1 MVQNIYQKLN
11 TMKSSIQ
18 IGIALCMYML
28 SVGFLQA
35 QESKVDI
42 DTSQKIGSA
51 TKSEIFQTECIG
63 ERNENSTDLKWRQIL
78 STKCTAFEPETP
90 DHEKIEK
97 MKAEKLILKRR
108 SLNNNSQ
115 EKGVL
120 DSSPIKGT
128 NYLGNTNNGS
138 SPMDNNIAI
147 SNGGWIVSVA
157 NTTIEY
163 DDMEG
168 TTHYFNDLVSFI
180 GDPQIENICD
190 PVILYDPTADR
201 FVFFAQECAGSS
213 ANSFLLIFFSKTN
226 NPLDG
231 WWYYKITGNPLSDN
245 SWFDYPKMAISQ
257 NELYITGN
265 LFYDAGQFNQ
275 ALIYQI
281 NKNSGYSGSDL
292 NWVFWY
298 NIDGSPFTLLPVS
311 HGQETSYGP
320 GVYLVATSPGNSSSI
335 KLYDLTDDLN
345 GSPEIHY
352 YSVETDTYE
361 PAANAE
367 QLNTS
372 TLLDNADC
380 RTFSGFY
387 LDGIIHFVFHCDVG
401 NGWNGINYNRLHLNT
416 LTDESNRFGNPGSFD
431 YSYPSVSSFSNSP
444 TDNSVM
450 IGFGCSSSA
459 IYPEVRVVRC
469 DDNLNWSNST
479 LIKTS
484 DSYVRYTSET
494 VERWGD
500 YTGTARNHNSSNPS
514 IWMNGMF
521 GTSENYWNTW
531 ISEVHWNANSISEQN
546 LTNSINIYPN
556 PVIETFNIEFDL
568 YARTKLN
575 IQILDV
581 NGKIVKPLFNG
592 FGQIGTNVFSFNKSN
607 LSNGIYFLNISSPFK
622 TIINEKIIISN

>member
-1 MVQNIYQKLN
+1 
-11 TMKSSIQ
+11 MKSSIQ
-18 IGIALCMYML
+18 IGIVLTMYML
-28 SVGFLQA
+28 SVGLLQA
-35 QESKVDI
+35 QESKINI
-42 DTSQKIGSA
+42 DVSKKIGGA
-51 TKSEIFQTECIG
+51 TKSEIIMTNCSG
-63 ERNENSTDLKWRQIL
+63 DRNQASTDLKWRQIL
-78 STKCTAFEPETP
+78 STKCVAFEPESP

-97 MKAEKLILKRR
+97 MKAKKLILKRQ
-108 SLNNNSQ
+108 SINNNLT
-115 EKGVL
+115 EKNTL
-120 DSSPIKGT
+120 NSAPTKGS
-128 NYLGNTNNGS
+128 NFLGNTNNGS

-201 FVFFAQECAGSS
+201 FVFFAQECAGNS
-213 ANSFLLIFFSKTN
+213 ANSYLLIFFSKSN

-231 WWYYKITGNPLSDN
+231 WWYYKISGNPLNDA
-245 SWFDYPKMAISQ
+245 SWFDYPKMGISE

-281 NKNSGYSGSDL
+281 NKNSGYSGGDL
-292 NWVFWY
+292 IWQFWY

-311 HGQETSYGP
+311 HGHASSYGP
-320 GVYLVATSPGNSSSI
+320 GVYLVSTSPGNSSNI
-335 KLYDLTDDLN
+335 NLYDLTDDLN
-345 GSPEIHY
+345 GSPSINH

-367 QLNTS
+367 QLNTT

-387 LDGIIHFVFHCDVG
+387 LDGVIHFVFHCDVG

-416 LTDESNRFGNPGSFD
+416 LTNESSKFGNPGSSDF
-431 YSYPSVSSFSNSP
+431 SYPSVSSFTNSA
-444 TDNSVM
+444 TDKSVM
-450 IGFGCSSSA
+450 IGFGCSSAA
-459 IYPEVRVVRC
+459 IYPEIRAVKC
-469 DDNLNWSNST
+469 DNNLNWSNST
-479 LIKTS
+479 LIKAS

-500 YTGTARNHNSSNPS
+500 YTGTCRNHQSSNPS
-514 IWMNGMF
+514 IWMNGMY
-521 GTSENYWNTW
+521 GTTANNWNTW
-531 ISEVHWNANSISEQN
+531 ISEVHWSANSINEQN
-546 LTNSINIYPN
+546 LTSSINIYPN

-568 YARTKLN
+568 YSRTELH
-575 IQILDV
+575 IQIVDI
-581 NGKIVKPLFNG
+581 NGKIVKVLFNG
-592 FGQIGTNVFSFNKSN
+592 FGQTGTNVFSFNKSN
-607 LSNGIYFLNISSPFK
+607 LSKGIYFLNISSPHK